1 MQRKIPI
8 EWLEEW
14 ARITDNENVIDVLIG
29 DWTKEWFGKPYSFSE
44 DKLIRDDVILRTY
57 NVDNQFDPDMRRHYF
72 VKLVATDYDDE
83 GNNSYETVLYQG
95 IQHSTQKELM
105 DFARMQTV
113 TKIGNHTSVTFV
125 AYPRDFAIM
134 ECFHNEYVSDKLQ
147 KNTKVSDDGQIGFKL

>member
-1 MQRKIPI
+1 MERRIPI

-14 ARITDNENVIDVLIG
+14 ARITDNEDVMETLIG
-29 DWTKEWFGKPYSFSE
+29 DWTKEWFDKPFSFSE

-95 IQHSTQKELM
+95 IQHYTQKELM
-105 DFARMQTV
+105 EFARMQTV

-125 AYPRDFAIM
+125 AYPRDFTVT
-134 ECFHNEYVSDKLQ
+134 ECFHNEYISDNLQ

>member
-14 ARITDNENVIDVLIG
+14 AKITDNENVIEVLIG
-29 DWTKEWFGKPYSFSE
+29 DWTKEWFEKPFSFSE

-83 GNNSYETVLYQG
+83 GNNPYETVLYQG

-105 DFARMQTV
+105 EFARMQTV
-113 TKIGNHTSVTFV
+113 TKIGNHTSVSFV
-125 AYPRDFAIM
+125 AYPRDFTVM
-134 ECFHNEYVSDKLQ
+134 ECFHNEYVSDNLQ
-147 KNTKVSDDGQIGFKL
+147 KNTKVSGDGQIGFKL